1 MTWVINPSG
10 ALTTIEPDHPAHAD
24 AKARNNGWREA
35 DVAEIAKWAREQS
48 VDLVRTVRSEA
59 DRRGRPEPTEEQLLE
74 ALGKFYRG
82 HQFVR
87 PSVNDLKR
95 IIADADKAGSLVE
108 GDEGELLNLSGSADE
123 PRKATASEER
133 LAIATEK
140 AAVKK

>member
-1 MTWVINPSG
+1 MTWVINPNG

-59 DRRGRPEPTEEQLLE
+59 DRRAKPEPTEEQLLE
-74 ALGKFYRG
+74 ALSKFYRG

-87 PSVNDLKR
+87 PSLKDLKA

-108 GDEGELLNLSGSADE
+108 GDEGELLDLSGSS
-123 PRKATASEER
+123 KATESAP
-133 LAIATEK
+133 EK
-140 AAVKK
+140 TDTKK